1 LPDIARSAGVA
12 ADSGADAI
20 TLVNTIP
27 GLVIDVEHRK
37 PALGFGSGGVSG
49 VALRPVGVLA
59 TWKVR
64 RAVSLPLLGIGGVVT
79 AEDALQYMVA
89 GASLVGVGTA
99 MLRDPRAPER
109 IVAGLAKWCEQHG
122 VLTLQEIVGTLEY
135 PA

>member
-1 LPDIARSAGVA
+1 EVVRSARVYTTRPLFVKRTPTLPDIARSASVA

-27 GLVIDVEHRK
+27 GLVIDVEQRR

-64 RAVSLPLLGIGGVVT
+64 RAVQLPILGIGGV
-79 AEDALQYMVA
+79 ASADDALQYIVD
-89 GASLVGVGTA
+89 GASRVGAGTA
-99 MLRDPRAPER
+99 MLEER
-109 IVAGLAKWCEQHG
+109 RGQG
-122 VLTLQEIVGTLEY
+122 GSQ
-135 PA
+135 